1 MAEFLRKDWDLDLR
15 AELYKEEFY
24 TTKAWA
30 SASRRDALVSPWNR
44 GTTEELRHLRED
56 RKPERLEHIGEIVT
70 EQQSLVMVGLWYDLL
85 GIGPQ
90 SRPLS
95 SELLHATIHLGG
107 SVAGYF
113 KDRFNRVRPW
123 VLAPELFPPIPSPGL
138 PAYPGGHST
147 QVYLMARTLQY
158 LMPDK
163 TTEIT
168 SIADRVAANRE
179 RAGLNYRSDTEA
191 GKELADR
198 VFEILTSECE
208 QFMSLLEEAKQ
219 KEWGAA
225 TDRDAPPREAILR
238 T

>member
-1 MAEFLRKDWDLDLR
+1 MAEFLREDWDLDFR

-24 TTKAWA
+24 ATEAWA
-30 SASRRDALVSPWNR
+30 SASTRDALVSPWNR
-44 GTTEELRHLRED
+44 STTAELRQLRD
-56 RKPERLEHIGEIVT
+56 VRKPERLEHIGEIVT

-85 GIGPQ
+85 GIGPK
-90 SRPLS
+90 SHPLS

-138 PAYPGGHST
+138 PAYPSGHST
-147 QVYLMARTLQY
+147 QIYLMARTLQY
-158 LMPDK
+158 LVPDK
-163 TTEIT
+163 TPEIT

-198 VFEILTSECE
+198 LFEILTSDCAK
-208 QFMSLLEEAKQ
+208 FMSLLEEAKQ

-225 TDRDAPPREAILR
+225 TDRDAIPREATLR